1 MSTATVQAHVQEPK
15 ALLTVL
21 QPQIPAESTADLRF
35 VDDHPFAVMGIFIVI
50 SMALASGFVA
60 ALTIWLYQLRN
71 SGVMDIKF

>member
-1 MSTATVQAHVQEPK
+1 MSTATVQAHVQEPR

-21 QPQIPAESTADLRF
+21 QPQIPAESTTRSRF
-35 VDDHPFAVMGIFIVI
+35 VDENPFAVLGIFIVI

-60 ALTIWLYQLRN
+60 ALIIWLYQLRY